1 MSNPADSD
9 TDPED
14 EDYVLEPTSEDDE
27 IKTTSL
33 VQEKPQGISDTNRS
47 KVDDL
52 WSEMNGLSSTSSSTA
67 GATGLQKKKSKKS
80 SKDGS
85 EKVSKKS
92 KAQSKILKQMFGS
105 TIASTLTSSSHINP
119 LKKSKLP
126 STSFSLPSK
135 KIEKITRRFAGK
147 DITVTR
153 TILSTSPP
161 PTSSVDAV
169 LSTLKGPQKLTTIG
183 KTAIDWDNMKES
195 SGLSS
200 DIEKGAEK
208 GFLDRKDFLNRVDG
222 RRFEIEKE
230 EREKKRNKRGR

>member
-14 EDYVLEPTSEDDE
+14 EDYVLEPTSDDEE

-67 GATGLQKKKSKKS
+67 GGTGLQKKKSKKS

-85 EKVSKKS
+85 KKVSKKS

-119 LKKSKLP
+119 LKKSNHP

-135 KIEKITRRFAGK
+135 KISKTTHRFAGR
-147 DITVTR
+147 DITVSR
-153 TILSTSPP
+153 TILSTTPS
-161 PTSSVDAV
+161 SSVDSV
-169 LSTLKGPQKLTTIG
+169 LSTLKGPVKLTTIG
-183 KTAIDWDNMKES
+183 KTSIDWDNMKEV
-195 SGLSS
+195 SGLSD

-208 GFLDRKDFLNRVDG
+208 GFLDRRDFLERVDG

-230 EREKKRNKRGR
+230 EREKKRNKRG